1 LEAGSRLASVGSPFS
16 PCEREGQMDRPHLH
30 IDFETACELNLKM
43 VGLDLYVRHESFRP
57 IWVAYALDH
66 EEPIE
71 VDLSD
76 DETLPDD
83 LLDLLDDPDVLV
95 WAFNAGFERTVL
107 NRHYK
112 LRIPIRRFR
121 CSMALAYMHA
131 FVGGLDEVHGQMRLD
146 EKFAKDA
153 EGNRLMKLFSMPQKI
168 TKNQP
173 HRWRNK
179 RTDPVDWRKYGAYC
193 GQDVVAER
201 AQTNELLRFPVPDR
215 EWDMWALD
223 QVINDIGIPIDKQY
237 VVNAIHLADKRKK
250 ILTDKMRDFTDLANP
265 GSPQQLLPWLK
276 ERGYPYDD
284 LRKDTVK
291 ITLNRDDDDND
302 EVELTPLCR
311 KVLKLRQ
318 QQARTSV
325 RKYNAILQ
333 RLSPD
338 NRIRHILQYGGASRT
353 LRWAGR
359 AMQPQNLPR
368 TPKKLEQLEILLKV
382 SEAIRQGD
390 YDDLELWISE
400 PMDALAGLV
409 RSAIKAQKGKKLVVC
424 DLSSIESRV
433 IGWLTGCVRLLS
445 VFERGLCAYKDFAT
459 ELYKIT
465 YEEVS
470 KAQRTDSKPAVLG
483 CGFRLG
489 GGAMIEGKKTGLWG
503 YAENMGIALSRE
515 ASHKAVR
522 IFRKSYPEI
531 VQTWYDYENA
541 IAHTIR
547 TGKRTKVGPIR
558 FRYEKP
564 YLTAELPSGRK
575 LWYFEPRVRK
585 AKIKYVDKDGEH
597 KTFEKDSISYM
608 GKQQNGKKWI
618 RIQSHGGKFI
628 ENFVQA
634 IARDIL
640 REGLIAAAD
649 DGFNIVMHVHDEIVC
664 EEDVDDDE
672 HSVGRLRDLMSQEL
686 EWCADMPMDAAG
698 YEGEIYRKD

>member
-1 LEAGSRLASVGSPFS
+1 
-16 PCEREGQMDRPHLH
+16 MTKHLH
-30 IDFETACELNLKM
+30 LDFETRCELNLKV
-43 VGLDLYVRHESFRP
+43 VGPDLYTRHESFAP
-57 IWVAYALDH
+57 IWVAYALGDDAVT
-66 EEPIE
+66 E

-76 DETLPDD
+76 DDTLPDD
-83 LLDLLDDPDVLV
+83 LLEALDDPDVEI
-95 WAFNAGFERTVL
+95 WAFNAAFERLVL
-107 NRHYK
+107 NRYYRLK
-112 LRIPIRRFR
+112 IKIRRFR

-131 FVGGLDEVHGQMRLD
+131 YVGGLDEVHGQMGLAA
-146 EKFAKDA
+146 EFAKDA
-153 EGNRLMKLFSMPQKI
+153 EGQRLMKLFSMPQKI

-173 HRWRNK
+173 HRWRDK
-179 RTDPVDWRKYGAYC
+179 RTDPLDWRKYGAYC

-201 AQTNELLRFPVPDR
+201 AQANELLKYPIPER
-215 EWDMWALD
+215 EWDMYALD
-223 QVINDIGIPIDKQY
+223 QVINDAGIPIDKQF

-250 ILTDKMRDFTDLANP
+250 ILTEKMADLTGLSNP
-265 GSPQQLLPWLK
+265 GSVQQLLPWLK

-284 LRKDTVK
+284 LQKNSVK
-291 ITLNRDDDDND
+291 LALNRHDDSQDKVSLTDD
-302 EVELTPLCR
+302 CY
-311 KVLKLRQ
+311 KGLKLRQ

-368 TPKKLEQLEILLKV
+368 TPKKLEDVAILEKV
-382 SEAIRQGD
+382 SAAIRDGD
-390 YDDLELWISE
+390 YDELELWCEE

-409 RSAIKAQKGKKLVVC
+409 RSSIRAGEGNDLVVC

-433 IGWLTGCVRLLS
+433 IGWLTGCKRLLT
-445 VFERGLCAYKDFAT
+445 VFSKGMCAYKDFAT
-459 ELYKIT
+459 ELYKIE
-465 YEEVS
+465 YEEVTKS
-470 KAQRTDSKPAVLG
+470 QRTDAKPAVLG

-503 YAENMGIALSRE
+503 YAENMGIALSRDD
-515 ASHKAVR
+515 SHKAVR
-522 IFRKSYPEI
+522 VFRKAYPEI
-531 VQTWYDYENA
+531 VDTWYSYEDA
-541 IAHTIR
+541 ISHTIR
-547 TGKRTKVGPIR
+547 TGRRTRVGPIR
-558 FRYEKP
+558 FAMEKP

-575 LWYFEPRVRK
+575 VWYLNPRVRK
-585 AKIKYVDKDGEH
+585 AKIKYVDKDGEE
-597 KTFEKDSISYM
+597 KSFEKDSISYM

-640 REGLIAAAD
+640 REGLLAAAD
-649 DGFNIVMHVHDEIVC
+649 DGFNIVLHVHDEIVS
-664 EEDVDDDE
+664 E
-672 HSVGRLRDLMSQEL
+672 HPKGDNYHTVERLRELMAQPI

-698 YEGEIYRKD
+698 YAGTIYRKD

>member
-1 LEAGSRLASVGSPFS
+1 MKR
-16 PCEREGQMDRPHLH
+16 RHLH
-30 IDFETACELNLKM
+30 IDFETYCDLDIKK
-43 VGLDLYVRHESFRP
+43 VGLDLYTRHESFEP
-57 IWVAYALDH
+57 IWVAWALDDDDVQIH
-66 EEPIE
+66 
-71 VDLSD
+71 DLTD
-76 DETLPDD
+76 DDSLPDE
-83 LLDLLDDPDVLV
+83 LLDLLLADDVLI
-95 WAFNAGFERTVL
+95 WAFNAAFERLVL
-107 NRHYK
+107 NRYYK
-112 LRIPIRRFR
+112 LRIRIRRFR

-131 FVGGLDEVHGQMRLD
+131 FVGGLDEVGRQMGLGD
-146 EKFAKDA
+146 DVQKDA
-153 EGNRLMKLFSMPQKI
+153 DGSRLMKIFSMPQKI

-173 HRWRNK
+173 HRRRNK
-179 RTDPVDWRKYGAYC
+179 RTDPVDWTKYGAYC

-201 AQTNELLRFPVPDR
+201 AQCRELLKYPVPER
-215 EWDMWALD
+215 EWETYALD
-223 QVINDIGIPIDKQY
+223 QVINDTGIPIDKEF
-237 VVNAIHLADKRKK
+237 VVNAIRLADKRKK
-250 ILTDKMRDFTDLANP
+250 ILTEQMQELTGLDNP
-265 GSPQQLLPWLK
+265 GSVQQLLPWLK
-276 ERGYPYDD
+276 KRGYPYDD

-291 ITLNRDDDDND
+291 ITLNRHADENDD
-302 EVELTPLCR
+302 VELTAICL

-368 TPKKLEQLEILLKV
+368 TPKKLEEPEMIAKI
-382 SEAIRQGD
+382 SDIIRRGD
-390 YDDLELWISE
+390 YEELALFVEE

-409 RSAIKAQKGKKLVVC
+409 RSSIRAPSKRKLVVC

-433 IGWLTGCVRLLS
+433 IGWVTGCKRLLD
-445 VFERGLCAYKDFAT
+445 VFRDGKCAYKDFAT
-459 ELYKIT
+459 ELYKCD
-465 YEEVS
+465 YEDVT
-470 KAQRTDSKPAVLG
+470 KGQRTDAKPAVLG
-483 CGFRLG
+483 AGYRLG

-503 YAENMGIALSRE
+503 YAENMGIALSRDD
-515 ASHKAVR
+515 SHKAVK
-522 IFRKSYPEI
+522 IFRKAYSEIPEA
-531 VQTWYDYENA
+531 WYAYEEA

-547 TGKRTKVGPIR
+547 TGKTTRVGVIR
-558 FRYEKP
+558 FRMEKP

-575 LWYFEPRVRK
+575 LWYLHPRVRK
-585 AKIKYVDKDGEH
+585 ATIKYVDRDGNPSS
-597 KTFEKDSISYM
+597 FEKDSISYM

-640 REGLIAAAD
+640 REGLLAAAE
-649 DGFNIVMHVHDEIVC
+649 DGFNICLHVHDEIVA
-664 EEDVDDDE
+664 EEKAGDNYYTVE
-672 HSVGRLRDLMSQEL
+672 RLRELMAQKI